1 MIEILDSVVSW
12 IVKVAAA
19 LGYPGIFI
27 LMFLESTFFPF
38 PSEVVIIPAAYL
50 AAQGQM
56 NLFLVI
62 FMGILGSIAG
72 ALFNYYLA
80 VKLGRPLIL
89 SLIKRFGK
97 YVFITE
103 KAYNKTGGYFRTH
116 GEISTFIGRLIPGI
130 RQIISLP
137 AGLARMNKAKFV
149 VFTGLGAGIWV
160 VILAVIG
167 YFIGS
172 SQELIEQYLNR
183 SLFYIIIFSIIIIF
197 FYVWW
202 YKRKKL
208 GENNLN
214 RK

>member
-1 MIEILDSVVSW
+1 MIKALDSIVEW
-12 IVKVAAA
+12 IVNVVGA
-19 LGYPGIFI
+19 LGYTGIFT

-50 AAQGQM
+50 AAKGQM

-89 SLIKRFGK
+89 KLINKFGR
-97 YVFITE
+97 YVFMTE
-103 KAYNKTGGYFRTH
+103 KAYHKTEKYFRTH

-137 AGLARMNKAKFV
+137 AGLARMNKTKFV

-160 VILAVIG
+160 TILAIIG

-172 SQELIEQYLNR
+172 NQALIEQYVNR
-183 SLFYIIIFSIIIIF
+183 SIFYMIIFSVFLVFLYI
-197 FYVWW
+197 WW

-208 GENNLN
+208 KNNN
-214 RK
+214 R